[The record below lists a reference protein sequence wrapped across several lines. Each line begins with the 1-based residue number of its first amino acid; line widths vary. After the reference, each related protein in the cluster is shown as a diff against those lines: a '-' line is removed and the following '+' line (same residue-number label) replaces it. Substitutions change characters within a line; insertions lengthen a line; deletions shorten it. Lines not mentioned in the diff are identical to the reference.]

1 MFPATIKILGPE
13 MVFNR
18 KAPIIMGVE
27 VTAGQLRVGTPI
39 CIPSRDFLE
48 LGRCAQQR
56 RRVLIHGRTLTS
68 CDHLADRIGTIEL
81 DKKPV
86 DTAKKGQ
93 QVAVRITPM
102 SFAQNSLTFGRQ
114 FDDKD
119 ELVSKVS
126 RESIDL
132 LKEFHKE
139 DLTKEDWKLVVKLKR
154 VLGVI

>member
-1 MFPATIKILGPE
+1 M
-13 MVFNR
+13 
-18 KAPIIMGVE
+18 
-27 VTAGQLRVGTPI
+27 
-39 CIPSRDFLE
+39 
-48 LGRCAQQR
+48 
-56 RRVLIHGRTLTS
+56 
-68 CDHLADRIGTIEL
+68 ADRIGTIEL
-81 DKKPV
+81 DKKQV